1 VTHFLSRA
9 GPPLILVVLMMA
21 MEAYAGRERRAEV
34 ASRDRGSLF
43 ALYLLV
49 GGGYA
54 LAFGLFNSHRVPGP
68 RLGVAAVVAGVG
80 ISLAGMA
87 LRLWAVRTLGQYFT
101 YVVKVTP
108 DQTVVE
114 TGPYRLIRH
123 PSYAGALLTG
133 IGIGLSMGY
142 AATAAIIGA
151 TSLLAYLLRMRVEE
165 KALAEGIGPPYR
177 AYMARTRRLIPYL
190 W

>member
-1 VTHFLSRA
+1 VSPVVSPIL
-9 GPPLILVVLMMA
+9 PPAVLVVLMMA
-21 MEAYAGRERRAEV
+21 VEAYAGRLRRESAP
-34 ASRDRGSLF
+34 SKDGGSLF
-43 ALYLLV
+43 AIYLIM

-54 LAFGLFNSHRVPGP
+54 VAFGLFNAHRVPGP
-68 RLGVAAVVAGVG
+68 RLEAGGVLVGMAVAIG
-80 ISLAGMA
+80 GMA

-108 DQTVVE
+108 DQKVVD

-123 PSYAGALLTG
+123 PSYTGGLLTG

-142 AATAAIIGA
+142 AATAAIIGV
-151 TSLLAYLLRMRVEE
+151 TSFLAYLVRLRVEE
-165 KALAEGIGPPYR
+165 RALADTIGEPYR
-177 AYMARTRRLIPYL
+177 AYMARTKRLVPFV